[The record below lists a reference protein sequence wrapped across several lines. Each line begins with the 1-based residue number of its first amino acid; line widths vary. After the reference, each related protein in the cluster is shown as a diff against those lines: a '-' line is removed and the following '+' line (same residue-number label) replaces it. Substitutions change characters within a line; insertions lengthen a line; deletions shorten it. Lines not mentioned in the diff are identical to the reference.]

1 MDDDDSDGGDERGR
15 ERRGGGI
22 EHSTAEARHSLMDGG
37 GTWLHTE
44 AVYGERGTR
53 PAHPET
59 QEKPDYPG
67 FPHKVVQNIAIF
79 GLFGTCCTP

>member
-1 MDDDDSDGGDERGR
+1 
-15 ERRGGGI
+15 
-22 EHSTAEARHSLMDGG
+22 MDGG

-67 FPHKVVQNIAIF
+67 FPHKAVHIIAIC
-79 GLFGTCCTP
+79 GRFGTCCAP